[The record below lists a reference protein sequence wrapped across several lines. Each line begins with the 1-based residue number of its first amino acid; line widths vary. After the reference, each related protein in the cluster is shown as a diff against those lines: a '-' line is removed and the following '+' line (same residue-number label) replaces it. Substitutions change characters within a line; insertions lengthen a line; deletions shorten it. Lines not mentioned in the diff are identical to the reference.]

1 MASHLHLVKPE
12 QLIGKPS
19 AIPNLA
25 RTGELDPMDSDL
37 VFVGI
42 DISKATLDVDS
53 YPINGPRR
61 FLNEDASRE
70 KLCEWQK
77 ARDPALIVMEAT
89 GGLEMPLAAVLAA
102 AGLRVAVVNPRQARD
117 FAKAIGVLA
126 KTDAVDATVL
136 ARFAQAV
143 RPPVREL
150 KSDEAQ
156 ELEAVLTRR
165 RQIVE
170 MITAERNRQLKAQ
183 ARIAKQIKSH
193 IAWLEKRLDEAN
205 GDLERLIK
213 SSPSWLQKS
222 QLLTSVPGVG
232 RVVATTLL
240 AELPE
245 LGILNRRQI
254 GALVGVCP
262 FNRDSGARR
271 GKRLI
276 SGGRSSVRAAL
287 YMAALAATRF
297 NPTIK
302 VFYNHLVTAGKHKK
316 VAIVAC
322 MRKLLTIL
330 NAILRDQTPWKPA

>member
-1 MASHLHLVKPE
+1 
-12 QLIGKPS
+12 
-19 AIPNLA
+19 
-25 RTGELDPMDSDL
+25 MDSDL

-53 YPINGPRR
+53 YPANEPRR

-70 KLCEWQK
+70 KLCEWLK
-77 ARDPALIVMEAT
+77 ARNPTLIVMEAT
-89 GGLEMPLAAVLAA
+89 GGLEMPVAAILAA
-102 AGLRVAVVNPRQARD
+102 AGLPVAVVNPRQARD

-126 KTDAVDATVL
+126 KTDAVDAAVL

-143 RPPVREL
+143 RPAIREL

-183 ARIAKQIKSH
+183 ARIAKQIKAH
-193 IAWLEKRLDEAN
+193 IAWLEKRLDDAN

-213 SSPSWLQKS
+213 NSPIWLHKS

-245 LGILNRRQI
+245 LGTLNL
-254 GALVGVCP
+254 A
-262 FNRDSGARR
+262 NSS
-271 GKRLI
+271 RLI
-276 SGGRSSVRAAL
+276 PAKPFSASSRIGG
-287 YMAALAATRF
+287 M
-297 NPTIK
+297 
-302 VFYNHLVTAGKHKK
+302 
-316 VAIVAC
+316 
-322 MRKLLTIL
+322 
-330 NAILRDQTPWKPA
+330 

>member
-1 MASHLHLVKPE
+1 MASHLYLVKPE
-12 QLIGKPS
+12 QLTGRPS

-53 YPINGPRR
+53 YPANEPRR

-70 KLCEWQK
+70 KLCEWLK
-77 ARDPALIVMEAT
+77 TRNPTLIVMEAT
-89 GGLEMPLAAVLAA
+89 GGLEMPVAALLAA
-102 AGLRVAVVNPRQARD
+102 AGLPVAVVNPRQARD
-117 FAKAIGVLA
+117 FARAIGVLA
-126 KTDAVDATVL
+126 KTDAVDAAVL

-143 RPPVREL
+143 RPAIREL

-183 ARIAKQIKSH
+183 ARIAKQIKAH
-193 IAWLEKRLDEAN
+193 IAWLEKRLDDAN

-213 SSPSWLQKS
+213 NSPIWLHKS

-245 LGILNRRQI
+245 LGTLNRRQI

-287 YMAALAATRF
+287 YMAALAATRC
-297 NPTIK
+297 NPAIK
-302 VFYNHLVTAGKHKK
+302 VFYDHLVKAGKHKK

-322 MRKLLTIL
+322 MRKLLITMNVMIKTDS
-330 NAILRDQTPWKPA
+330 AWKN